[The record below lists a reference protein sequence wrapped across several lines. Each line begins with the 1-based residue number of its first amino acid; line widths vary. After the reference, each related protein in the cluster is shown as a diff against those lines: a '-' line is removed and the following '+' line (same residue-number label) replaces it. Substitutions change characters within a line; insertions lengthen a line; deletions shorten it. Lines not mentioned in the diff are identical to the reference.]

1 MQSFE
6 LISKHNLIEYT
17 SHGYKVNSALNI
29 KTDLQQFD
37 DLWEQAQQVIP
48 LTYKVYM
55 LKRAIKLYKG
65 SVFETACD
73 DHWLVG
79 IATAYKL
86 KYISIVNEL
95 LSIMAEFNDYDGIH
109 HFALKAIKMVP
120 ENIKAHYWLIYSMYH
135 SGAAAIAEKE
145 IRQAKLRLTEDEF
158 TTLKRYILNDPTL
171 PNSRLFDE
179 S

>member
-1 MQSFE
+1 MHDEECE
-6 LISKHNLIEYT
+6 LQKAPHSQYSVYT
-17 SHGYKVNSALNI
+17 SHGYKVNPALNI

-86 KYISIVNEL
+86 KYISIGNSSIPAGIQSSSSSACITSLRSSCKSSNVEL
-95 LSIMAEFNDYDGIH
+95 TN
-109 HFALKAIKMVP
+109 
-120 ENIKAHYWLIYSMYH
+120 
-135 SGAAAIAEKE
+135 
-145 IRQAKLRLTEDEF
+145 T
-158 TTLKRYILNDPTL
+158 
-171 PNSRLFDE
+171 
-179 S
+179 